1 MCVFSIHLHWS
12 GQVIDMV
19 KEEAAV
25 KPRVRP
31 QAAGKEY
38 QKNVILGLTT
48 PLPFPIGA
56 RKRAPAG
63 KSVKFMLQYNMYSSR
78 YIMCITHTIP
88 CV

>member
-1 MCVFSIHLHWS
+1 
-12 GQVIDMV
+12 MV

-38 QKNVILGLTT
+38 QQNVILGLTT
-48 PLPFPIGA
+48 PPPFPIGA

-63 KSVKFMLQYNMYSSR
+63 KSVKFMLQYNMYSSQ
-78 YIMCITHTIP
+78 YTVCIAHDLYHVYTHNIP
-88 CV
+88 SK